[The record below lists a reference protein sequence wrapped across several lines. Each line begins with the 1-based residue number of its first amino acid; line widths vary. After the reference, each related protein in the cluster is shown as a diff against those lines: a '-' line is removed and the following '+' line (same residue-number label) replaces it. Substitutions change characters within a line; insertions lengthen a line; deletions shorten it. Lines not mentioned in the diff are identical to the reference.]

1 MNHHLLSLSL
11 SLIFN
16 IPFSGRFYQVILA
29 LYTYENVKALKILA
43 LALGFFTFSVCT
55 LPSMMI
61 ITPSHSRGSSARYN
75 RFSCTHINNIYPS
88 RLSKIRRCSTQE
100 KGPKTKGE
108 RRTRCSH
115 RVSLRGSLCIVS
127 FSSVKREGQNLI
139 KYRLIS
145 YHYSYNKLSN
155 QRSLMLRIIS
165 YVCFH
170 ISTISKYFLYTR
182 RILRIIARYCISL

>member
-1 MNHHLLSLSL
+1 MNHHLFSLSL

-16 IPFSGRFYQVILA
+16 TSSRGFYEVILA
-29 LYTYENVKALKILA
+29 LYTYENVKALKMLA
-43 LALGFFTFSVCT
+43 PALGFFTFSVCT

-75 RFSCTHINNIYPS
+75 RLSCTHIDNIYTS
-88 RLSKIRRCSTQE
+88 RLSKIRRCSTQD
-100 KGPKTKGE
+100 KGPKKTKGK

-115 RVSLRGSLCIVS
+115 RVSFRDSVCTGS

-145 YHYSYNKLSN
+145 YHYSRTTN
-155 QRSLMLRIIS
+155 
-165 YVCFH
+165 
-170 ISTISKYFLYTR
+170 
-182 RILRIIARYCISL
+182 